1 MRREDEFRE
10 FVVTAWPGLVRLARL
25 LTPRADAEDLVQTAL
40 ERTYTHWNALR
51 EPQAATAYTRTVLT
65 RLAIRASKRRW
76 RGEVAHESLPE
87 SAAEPAFDDVDTAE
101 AVRRALAQLS
111 RDQRVVLVLRFY
123 GDLTETA
130 IADVLRCRPGT
141 VKSRL
146 HRALTELR
154 TRGLLDD
161 LQEATDG

>member
-25 LTPRADAEDLVQTAL
+25 LTPRADVEDLVQAAL
-40 ERTYTHWNALR
+40 ERTYSHWHALR
-51 EPQAATAYTRTVLT
+51 DPRAATAYTRTVLT
-65 RLAIRASKRRW
+65 RLAIRAGKRRW
-76 RGEVAHESLPE
+76 GGEIAHESLPE
-87 SAAEPAFDDVDTAE
+87 TASDTRFDAIDTAD

-111 RDQRVVLVLRFY
+111 ADQRVVLVLRFY

>member
-10 FVVTAWPGLVRLARL
+10 FVVAAWPGLVRLARL
-25 LTPRADAEDLVQTAL
+25 LTPRADAEDLVQAAL
-40 ERTYTHWNALR
+40 ERTYAHWQGLR
-51 EPQAATAYTRTVLT
+51 DPMAATAYTRTVLT
-65 RLAIRASKRRW
+65 RLAIRAGRRSW
-76 RGEVAHESLPE
+76 RGETPHSEVPE
-87 SAAEPAFDDVDTAE
+87 SFAPDMFGQLDDAD
-101 AVRRALAQLS
+101 AVRRALL
-111 RDQRVVLVLRFY
+111 DLTPEHRVVLVLRYY

-146 HRALTELR
+146 HRALAELR
-154 TRGLLDD
+154 ARGLLDD